1 MVFPL
6 RSRGVPRLDLSVP
19 GPNGSRWRR
28 GVRKEDN
35 IQVTFTPPVPKPERP
50 CAKRVRDQES
60 GTCPPPSLPNKND
73 SSAPQG
79 ARKGE
84 EDSQVSI
91 ILVKERVW
99 SPLGARPQRRF
110 GHTRQTR
117 NGTRLGGARGPEEMQ
132 HHTKRCP
139 AKATR
144 PNTAGVATS
153 AKASPGTGTWKGA
166 PHLRSEPACPLR
178 RSSSEGCSRTR

>member
-1 MVFPL
+1 M
-6 RSRGVPRLDLSVP
+6 
-19 GPNGSRWRR
+19 
-28 GVRKEDN
+28 
-35 IQVTFTPPVPKPERP
+35 
-50 CAKRVRDQES
+50 
-60 GTCPPPSLPNKND
+60 
-73 SSAPQG
+73 
-79 ARKGE
+79 
-84 EDSQVSI
+84 SI

-110 GHTRQTR
+110 GHTRKTR

-178 RSSSEGCSRTR
+178 KSSSEGCSRTRRSSCMKKCNDAYYRPADETQELAQLRLCASCAVSRWYVGGHGEDKGI